1 MAKVKF
7 KRSHSHVHISE
18 IPVKNH
24 DADYEKRYIEHMK
37 ETIDSG
43 SKKYPTTSKDSFDMY
58 DCPEIKIK
66 EEH

>member
-18 IPVKNH
+18 ILTKSH
-24 DADYEKRYIEHMK
+24 DADYENRRIEHMK
-37 ETIDSG
+37 EIINSG
-43 SKKYPTTSKDSFDMY
+43 SEKYPTTSKDSFDMY